1 MLSWEGTVSTTF
13 SVKMDFRL
21 VKSIIGPVNFLLRL
35 GDLLDA
41 FNCASVLS
49 RRAQHVAL
57 FSLPFEGSFGYKR
70 NDGRKDV
77 FCNTKNC

>member
-1 MLSWEGTVSTTF
+1 MGRDCFNNTQC
-13 SVKMDFRL
+13 KMDFRL

-57 FSLPFEGSFGYKR
+57 LSLPFEGSFGYKR
-70 NDGRKDV
+70 NYGRKDV
-77 FCNTKNC
+77 FCNTNNC